1 MADQRRRRLRK
12 EAQDKGRQPRAAA
25 LALAAWTLRITN
37 VPADRLSLAEI
48 LVVIRV
54 RWQIALLFK
63 LWKSHGKIATWRTTN
78 PHRILCEVY
87 AKVSAMVVQH
97 WCMLTQC
104 WAFPDRSLVK
114 AARVVRA
121 HAVELAG
128 AQGCVARLT
137 AILTTIQRV
146 LARTARIAKRQK
158 QPSTAQLL
166 LALTTIEPQA

>member
-1 MADQRRRRLRK
+1 M
-12 EAQDKGRQPRAAA
+12 
-25 LALAAWTLRITN
+25 
-37 VPADRLSLAEI
+37 PADRRSLAEI

-63 LWKSHGKIATWRTTN
+63 LWKSHSKIATWRTTN
-78 PHRILCEVY
+78 PHRILCDVY

-146 LARTARIAKRQK
+146 LARTAHCQAAK
-158 QPSTAQLL
+158 TAKYRSASACPHHQRATSLIRMGVGDL
-166 LALTTIEPQA
+166 TPCPLSLA